1 MKLKNLIGLLL
12 VLGGLYVGYLG
23 YDQISE
29 SDASVDVLGLDIDIS
44 DEAGKQQGYI
54 LLGCGVLIFIGGV
67 YTLNRK

>member
-1 MKLKNLIGLLL
+1 
-12 VLGGLYVGYLG
+12 VGYLG

-44 DEAGKQQGYI
+44 DKAGKQQGYI